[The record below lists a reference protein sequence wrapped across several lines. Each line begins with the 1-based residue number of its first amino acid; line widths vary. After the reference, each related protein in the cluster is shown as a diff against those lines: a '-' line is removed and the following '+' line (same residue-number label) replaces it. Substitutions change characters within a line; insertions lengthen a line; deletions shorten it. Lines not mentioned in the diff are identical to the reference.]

1 MTHGYVQYS
10 RLSPVVM
17 SRQGLVFSLRIYFV
31 RKYNGKDWAK
41 SQTNNIIEAFCFS
54 NVFLHML
61 YLENETKTS
70 ANNV

>member
-10 RLSPVVM
+10 QLSPVVM
-17 SRQGLVFSLRIYFV
+17 SRQGLVFSSWIYFV

-41 SQTNNIIEAFCFS
+41 SQTNIEAFCFS
-54 NVFLHML
+54 NVFLHMW

-70 ANNV
+70 EKNV